1 MNKMNK
7 VTIGTGLEGYAA
19 IPTGRGPFPGVLVFM
34 GEPR

>member
-19 IPTGRGPFPGVLVFM
+19 IPTGRTFPG
-34 GEPR
+34 RAW